1 MNNKLSNMRD
11 EFKQINK
18 ILDDHKILIDKFHV
32 VAIPAPC
39 PEPANE
45 SVLTFTKE
53 KSSPQFKP
61 GTPAMTKRL
70 LNMVE

>member
-1 MNNKLSNMRD
+1 MRD

-39 PEPANE
+39 SEPTNE

-53 KSSPQFKP
+53 KSSP
-61 GTPAMTKRL
+61 
-70 LNMVE
+70 